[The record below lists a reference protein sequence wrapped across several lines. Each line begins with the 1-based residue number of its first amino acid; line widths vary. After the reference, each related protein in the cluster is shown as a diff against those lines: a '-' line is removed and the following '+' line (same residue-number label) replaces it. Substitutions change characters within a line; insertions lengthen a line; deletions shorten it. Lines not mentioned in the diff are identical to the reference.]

1 MENKTID
8 RHFGNFNIAGFTYW
22 EGCMAI
28 ADLKVG
34 SQLRLVREEDNK
46 FDPHAVAIYY
56 EDYKL
61 GFIPRGENEL
71 ISKMVDLG
79 YGKIFDCRVQRI
91 SLDAHPEKQVGVIVF
106 LKEANKVFNN

>member
-79 YGKIFDCRVQRI
+79 YGKIFDCRVHRI

>member
-8 RHFGNFNIAGFTYW
+8 RHLGNFNIAGFTYW

-34 SQLRLVREEDNK
+34 SQLILVHERENR
-46 FDPHAVAIYY
+46 FDPHAVAIYFN
-56 EDYKL
+56 EHKL

-71 ISKMVDLG
+71 ICKLLDLG
-79 YGKIFDCRVQRI
+79 YERIFDCRVQRI
-91 SLDAHPEKQVGVIVF
+91 SLDAHPEKQVGVVVF
-106 LKEANKVFNN
+106 LKEANEAFNF

>member
-34 SQLRLVREEDNK
+34 SQLRLVREKDNK

-71 ISKMVDLG
+71 ISKMIDLG

-91 SLDAHPEKQVGVIVF
+91 SLDAHPEKQVGVIIF
-106 LKEANKVFNN
+106 LKEANKVF